1 MPWAGRGRR
10 VGCKAHWGDQAQN
23 GGTYMRMWGI
33 YSLFLA
39 FPITCE
45 QTIIEKVCYLC
56 SWCMG
61 YGMMKGTLLLLQS
74 TWEILLQKFKINS
87 LSPRW
92 CWIFYQGHMLLLET
106 FHISCLFC
114 VEFCQDSLTLV
125 ERFIML
131 PRSRSHTRYICV
143 LLLHWKYAKTCFSS
157 TSKCSA
163 PTLGEDKNM
172 FARIRINAPSS

>member
-1 MPWAGRGRR
+1 
-10 VGCKAHWGDQAQN
+10 
-23 GGTYMRMWGI
+23 MRMWGI
-33 YSLFLA
+33 YSLFLT

-45 QTIIEKVCYLC
+45 QTIIGKVCYLS
-56 SWCMG
+56 SWWMR
-61 YGMMKGTLLLLQS
+61 YGMMKGTLLILQS

-92 CWIFYQGHMLLLET
+92 CWISYQGHMLSLKT

-125 ERFIML
+125 ERFIIL
-131 PRSRSHTRYICV
+131 PRSRSRTRYIYV
-143 LLLHWKYAKTCFSS
+143 LLLHWKYAKTWFSS

-163 PTLGEDKNM
+163 PTLGEDKKVCLLG
-172 FARIRINAPSS
+172 FIKINAPSSW